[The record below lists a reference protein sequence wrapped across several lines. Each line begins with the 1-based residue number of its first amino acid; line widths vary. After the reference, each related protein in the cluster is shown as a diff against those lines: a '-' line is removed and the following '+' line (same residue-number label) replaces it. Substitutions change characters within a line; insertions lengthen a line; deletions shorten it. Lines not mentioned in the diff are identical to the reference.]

1 MVLVYNLFKKIK
13 TLEGTT
19 VFHKIAVLGCGAIGS
34 SVGADLTDAG
44 FDVTLID
51 QWPQH
56 VEAMKTQGLRIQ
68 MTDLDLKIPVKA
80 YHLHEIYTLQP
91 KFDLVLLASKSYD
104 CAWLTHF
111 IKPYLKPSGVI
122 VGLQNSLNEEVIA
135 PIVGYPNSIGCVIE
149 LSGELI
155 EPGYV
160 VRNTTRT
167 TTWFSPGELHGLLT
181 PRLKALEDLFRHCAT
196 TKMTSN
202 IWGAKWSKLISNTM
216 TQGPIGMLGIK
227 SYEAGQLS
235 GFYELAFEVG
245 KETYEVGRAMGIE
258 VEPIFGLTQEDFLG
272 SSSDVINKLL
282 HTLLKHLG
290 KNSRNAVVQDHAK
303 SRKTEVSYLN
313 GLVAQ
318 KGEMMGIPTPYNK
331 AVTQINQLIEK
342 GELKTHTDNLQK
354 VKDFIA

>member
-1 MVLVYNLFKKIK
+1 
-13 TLEGTT
+13 
-19 VFHKIAVLGCGAIGS
+19 
-34 SVGADLTDAG
+34 
-44 FDVTLID
+44 
-51 QWPQH
+51 
-56 VEAMKTQGLRIQ
+56 
-68 MTDLDLKIPVKA
+68 
-80 YHLHEIYTLQP
+80 
-91 KFDLVLLASKSYD
+91 
-104 CAWLTHF
+104 
-111 IKPYLKPSGVI
+111 
-122 VGLQNSLNEEVIA
+122 
-135 PIVGYPNSIGCVIE
+135 
-149 LSGELI
+149 
-155 EPGYV
+155 
-160 VRNTTRT
+160 
-167 TTWFSPGELHGLLT
+167 
-181 PRLKALEDLFRHCAT
+181 
-196 TKMTSN
+196 
-202 IWGAKWSKLISNTM
+202 
-216 TQGPIGMLGIK
+216 MLGIK